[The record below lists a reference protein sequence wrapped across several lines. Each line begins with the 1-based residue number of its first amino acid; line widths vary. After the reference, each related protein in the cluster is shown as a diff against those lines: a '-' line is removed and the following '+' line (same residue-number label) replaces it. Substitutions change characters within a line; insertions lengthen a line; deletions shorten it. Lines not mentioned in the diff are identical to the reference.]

1 MKTQIPNYIL
11 KLETFSQKK
20 CSVECSWKDSCVEGL
35 ISSVVEGGA
44 IDKLQGSEILETQ
57 S

>member
-20 CSVECSWKDSCVEGL
+20 NVVWNVLEKDSCVEGL

-44 IDKLQGSEILETQ
+44 IDKLQGSEILET
-57 S
+57 